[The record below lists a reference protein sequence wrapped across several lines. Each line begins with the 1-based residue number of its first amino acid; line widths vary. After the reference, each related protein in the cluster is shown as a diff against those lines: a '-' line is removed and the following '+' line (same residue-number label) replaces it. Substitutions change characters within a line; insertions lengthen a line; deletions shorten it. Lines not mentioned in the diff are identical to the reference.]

1 MIVLIYTVCLQF
13 VHVLALR
20 MNKTLVELLKV
31 LILNILFS
39 LMTDDSVNYSKENLS
54 TKDIFTLYNRWV
66 DTVYADIETLE
77 VHADSIILFVDFIE
91 YYRDDEAVEID
102 IEITE
107 TGDTYYYVLY
117 YYVLNDYIIIDSVED
132 LLPLLVTDSTRI
144 ELLEVMGDAV
154 LDFDQPTQAL
164 KRLKLS
170 PFKLAIT
177 RDDKIVLLQEIFIP

>member
-1 MIVLIYTVCLQF
+1 
-13 VHVLALR
+13 
-20 MNKTLVELLKV
+20 MN
-31 LILNILFS
+31 
-39 LMTDDSVNYSKENLS
+39 
-54 TKDIFTLYNRWV
+54 NRWV

-77 VHADSIILFVDFIE
+77 IHADSIILFVDFIE
-91 YYRDDEAVEID
+91 YYRDDEAVEVAKKLGSAD

-107 TGDTYYYVLY
+107 TGDTH

-132 LLPLLVTDSTRI
+132 LFPLLVTDSTRI
-144 ELLEVMGDAV
+144 ELLEVMGDTV